1 MIIRVYRALDWPSSM
16 SRTKVMAQTNVV
28 LKIPKTAE
36 NWRHFCQ
43 RKTAASCRSRAN
55 RDARERLV

>member
-1 MIIRVYRALDWPSSM
+1 M
-16 SRTKVMAQTNVV
+16 SRTKVMAQNPVV

-36 NWRHFCQ
+36 KAWVSHWRHFCQ
-43 RKTAASCRSRAN
+43 RKTAAICRSKAN